1 MFSLKLGT
9 VKIESEGEQILVGN
23 IKIEDFSEDFHV
35 PLSYWDRNEYL
46 SQWTKG
52 LEVIFSGGKKSAFI
66 TAMYNP
72 TTANFIFWWIIYR
85 VGNDVY
91 IQNYVLF
98 VDELK
103 EPFDENNFIRYVPE
117 RETITEDG
125 APISEWKVNIDDI
138 GQALLTIKSFE
149 KNNE

>member
-9 VKIESEGEQILVGN
+9 VKIESEDEQILVGN
-23 IKIEDFSEDFHV
+23 IKIEDFHV

-52 LEVIFSGGKKSAFI
+52 LEAIFEGSKKSAFI

-72 TTANFIFWWIIYR
+72 ATANFIFWWVIYR

-91 IQNYVLF
+91 IQNHVLF

-103 EPFDENNFIRYVPE
+103 ERFNESDFIKYVPE
-117 RETITEDG
+117 RETITEDDD
-125 APISEWKVNIDDI
+125 PISEWKVNIDDI
-138 GQALLTIKSFE
+138 RKALLTIE
-149 KNNE
+149 K